1 MEKHFK
7 NKMKYPSIML
17 LYVPASLVSALVFGL
32 LAYGILFGMLDDLS
46 TTLMGSLV
54 VVVIVF
60 LLFLLRIPASPD
72 YVITDK
78 EVRIVKRGM
87 IVKTYPYARYQMTP
101 NVYTLWYAFVPITAR
116 TILMK
121 EGDGKPKRVVIN
133 IRKQDFAEFVEIME
147 RFHPDFGS

>member
-17 LYVPASLVSALVFGL
+17 LYVPASLVLALIFGL
-32 LAYGILFGMLDDLS
+32 LVASILFGMLDVLS
-46 TTLMGSLV
+46 TSLMGSLV
-54 VVVIVF
+54 AVVIVF
-60 LLFLLRIPASPD
+60 LLLLSRIPASPD

-87 IVKTYPYARYQMTP
+87 VVKTYPYSRYQMTP
-101 NVYTLWYAFVPITAR
+101 HVYTLWYAFIPITAR

-121 EGDGKPKRVVIN
+121 EGDGKPKRVGIN
-133 IRKQDFAEFVEIME
+133 IRKQEFAEFVEIME
-147 RFHPDFGS
+147 KFS